1 MAVNM
6 LQAVMPVQARDRMVV
21 AAQLRDER
29 QQAEQRLAPASL
41 SLPWLPATTL
51 AGSDPFQDRPDPIG
65 MNPSGSRAGRSVSH
79 RGRPGRCGG
88 RMSKA
93 TVDRNRIAVRE
104 SGECYSPML
113 AG

>member
-1 MAVNM
+1 M
-6 LQAVMPVQARDRMVV
+6 LQAVLPQQARDRMVV
-21 AAQLRDER
+21 AAQLRNDL

-51 AGSDPFQDRPDPIG
+51 AGSDPFQDRPDPLG
-65 MNPSGSRAGRSVSH
+65 TNPNGSRAGWSVSH

-93 TVDRNRIAVRE
+93 TVDRNRIAACE
-104 SGECYSPML
+104 SGGCYSPAL